1 MINDFGVR
9 NSTEAASKIRL
20 TILML
25 LSVLFASA
33 ILIRAAYIQLLTNP
47 RLEVMARR
55 QFQSRSLVR
64 PVRGMILDRY
74 GEPLAINVEKK
85 SLAANPGKIQ
95 NKRSIARLL
104 ARSTDLPFQRVLQ
117 KLNENREFVWIKR
130 HLSEGELKRIK
141 KNHIIDSAGDLIDGL
156 WLVKESNRVYPH
168 RRLAAHL
175 LGDVNIDSEG
185 LEGVELWKNEQLRG
199 KIVSISAIK
208 DALGRPTFID
218 AVAAK
223 SVQDGEP
230 VTLTIDASLQYE
242 VEQELNNAVRNTGS
256 KGGTVIVMNAD
267 NGEILAMANEPSF
280 DANEKGNSPERR
292 RNRAVTD
299 GYEPGSTLKA
309 VLLSSALSQGWKLSD
324 ALWGEKGSL
333 VIQGKKISE
342 AEAHEKF
349 GWISLKKMIQ
359 LSSNVAAAKLALKL
373 GADRY
378 LKTLKSFGFGS
389 RTGLGF
395 PGEISGKIPLRKS
408 WQPLTL
414 ANIGFGQGILVTPIQ
429 MIRAYAAFRN
439 GGWLVQPSIIKKED
453 PPTSNLNSNSNLK
466 PTAIR
471 ILSPKV
477 SAEVTEALQ
486 SVTET
491 GGTGTKASL
500 LGYEVAGKTGT
511 SQMVDASTGRYSRE
525 KYIASFIGYPV
536 NVEPKVVIY
545 TSLVEPRGSY
555 YASMTAA
562 PLFKEVLNSVANRC
576 GLPSKR
582 LPTPIRVLA
591 EQSFPD
597 KIQISQA
604 SPLVKGNTGF
614 IMPILKGL
622 TPREVIRVVQGHHFQ
637 LEISGTGVVL
647 NQSPNPGK
655 SIAEGDLI
663 RLFLSEP

>member
-1 MINDFGVR
+1 MINDLGVR
-9 NSTEAASKIRL
+9 NSSEAASKIRL
-20 TILML
+20 TVLML
-25 LSVLFASA
+25 ISVLFATV
-33 ILIRAAYIQLLTNP
+33 ILLRAAYIQLLTNP
-47 RLEVMARR
+47 RLEAMARR
-55 QFQSRSLVR
+55 QFQSRSLIR

-95 NKRSIARLL
+95 NKRSLARML
-104 ARSTDLPFQRVLQ
+104 ARSTDLPFHKVLQ

-130 HLSEGELKRIK
+130 HLSEAELRRIK
-141 KNHIIDSAGDLIDGL
+141 KNHIIDSARDLIEGL
-156 WLVKESNRVYPH
+156 WMVKESDRVYPH

-185 LEGVELWKNEQLRG
+185 LEGVELWRNEQLRG

-218 AVAAK
+218 TVAAK
-223 SVQDGEP
+223 NVQDGEP

-256 KGGTVIVMNAD
+256 KGGTVIVMNSE

-280 DANEKGNSPERR
+280 DANEKGNSPDRR
-292 RNRAVTD
+292 RNRAITD

-324 ALWGEKGSL
+324 MIWGEKGSL
-333 VIQGKKISE
+333 IIQGKKISE

-349 GWISLKKMIQ
+349 GWLSLKKMIQ
-359 LSSNVAAAKLALKL
+359 LSSNVAAAKVALKL
-373 GADRY
+373 GVDRY
-378 LKTLKSFGFGS
+378 LKTLKSFGLGT

-395 PGEISGKIPLRKS
+395 PGEISGKIPLRKN

-429 MIRAYAAFRN
+429 MIRAYAAFQN
-439 GGWLVQPSIIKKED
+439 GGWLVQPSLIKKAD
-453 PPTSNLNSNSNLK
+453 PPASK
-466 PTAIR
+466 ATAIR
-471 ILSPKV
+471 ILSPKI

-486 SVTET
+486 SVTEA
-491 GGTGTKASL
+491 GGTGAKASL
-500 LGYEVAGKTGT
+500 LGYDVAGKTGT
-511 SQMVDASTGRYSRE
+511 SQMVDPATGRYSRE

-536 NVEPKVVIY
+536 NVEPKIVIY

-582 LPTPIRVLA
+582 LPSPIRVLA
-591 EQSFPD
+591 EQNFQD
-597 KIQISQA
+597 KIQLSQA
-604 SPLVKGNTGF
+604 SPMMKGDTGF
-614 IMPILKGL
+614 IMPLLKGL
-622 TPREVIRVVQGHHFQ
+622 TPREVIRVIQGHHFQ
-637 LEISGTGVVL
+637 LEISGIGVVS
-647 NQSPNPGK
+647 NQWPNPGK
-655 SIAEGDLI
+655 SIAEGDII
-663 RLFLSEP
+663 RLILSEP